1 MEMTDPAA
9 SLAELQQPERHVAN
23 RAAHAQ
29 WSLLQVLAKLG
40 YPCDSESR
48 IRRLA
53 AEYLSALAISA
64 GCTAIAYPLYAY
76 LGPVNT
82 AMLYLLGTTLGA
94 LRLSRGPCVLLPV
107 ANILSFDFFF
117 VPPTFSLDIEDARY
131 IFTLLV
137 MLIVALVIAHLML
150 SIRGHRDLTLA
161 RERRTAVLYAMSR
174 ELIVATDARTMA
186 ATAVRHINAVF
197 HASSVVLITDMQG
210 EMTPAYHDG
219 NSSADLPEFRV
230 NYHAAFAREV
240 AEHGE
245 RCIKDAIYLPLQ
257 GSRRVMGVIV
267 VQPRPV
273 GHPLPTEQLNLLD
286 AFAAQLAMS
295 LQRAHVAEEA
305 EVAKIAAERV
315 LLRNTLLASISHDL
329 RTPLAA
335 IAGAGSLIGQQDYA
349 INADRRAMLGNLIER
364 KATDMSQLLSNV
376 LDLAKMEL
384 GQGVLRADWHAVE
397 DLVSHALRANQ
408 ARLTGWLVD
417 VDLPVDF
424 PLIFVE
430 ATLIVQIL
438 SNLLENAAKYTPP
451 GTTICISAAVHD
463 GKCLLVVADD
473 GPGLPGDPESLFEK
487 FQRGSPEGNVVGVG
501 LGLTICRAAARLHG
515 GDIRALRQPDAGARF
530 EITLPVQMQ
539 TESSAAAEP
548 QEQHFLPGASAGVCV
563 PENA

>member
-1 MEMTDPAA
+1 VEMTDPAA
-9 SLAELQQPERHVAN
+9 PLASLQQPERHFVN
-23 RAAHAQ
+23 QPVNTR
-29 WSLLQVLAKLG
+29 WSLLLGLTKLG
-40 YPCDSESR
+40 HALHSESR
-48 IRRLA
+48 IRRLT
-53 AEYLSALAISA
+53 AEYLIALAISGA
-64 GCTAIAYPLYAY
+64 CTAIAYPLYPQ

-94 LRLSRGPCVLLPV
+94 LRLSRGPCVMLPV

-117 VPPTFSLDIEDARY
+117 VPPTFSLDVEDTRY

-137 MLIVALVIAHLML
+137 MLVVALIVAHLML
-150 SIRGHRDLTLA
+150 SIRRHRDMTLA
-161 RERRTAVLYAMSR
+161 REQRTAVLYAMSR
-174 ELIVATDARTMA
+174 ELIVATDATAMV
-186 ATAVRHINAVF
+186 ATVVRHINAVF
-197 HASSVVLITDMQG
+197 HCETLVLMFNPDGHLTPVATTDEPSAS
-210 EMTPAYHDG
+210 
-219 NSSADLPEFRV
+219 RV
-230 NYHAAFAREV
+230 DFACALAA
-240 AEHGE
+240 AEGGE
-245 RCIKDAIYLPLQ
+245 RCVQDAIYLPLQ
-257 GSRRVMGVIV
+257 GSHRVKGVIV
-267 VQPRPV
+267 VRPQHA
-273 GHPLPTEQLNLLD
+273 GQPLPTEQLNLLD
-286 AFAAQLAMS
+286 AFAAQLATS
-295 LQRAHVAEEA
+295 LQRARIAAEA
-305 EVAKIAAERV
+305 EVAHIAAERV

-349 INADRRAMLGNLIER
+349 ITAERRIMLGNLIER

-384 GQGVLRADWHAVE
+384 GNGALRADWHAVE

-417 VDLPVDF
+417 VDLPADY

-451 GTTICISAAVHD
+451 GTTICISAAVRD

-473 GPGLPGDPESLFEK
+473 GPGLPGDPDSLFEK
-487 FQRGSPEGNVVGVG
+487 FQRGNPEGNVVGVG

-515 GDIRALRQPDAGARF
+515 GDIRALRRPDAGARF

-539 TESSAAAEP
+539 TEQPSAAEP
-548 QEQHFLPGASAGVCV
+548 DLPRHSA
-563 PENA
+563 